1 MRHIETNL
9 LTKRSQYS
17 SMEEAIEKIKEAT
30 LNLKSTVD
38 MTVDMTVDY
47 LESCEKLVKLNK
59 ELGMDKFM
67 EHLTITTKLKNV
79 TYYLQ
84 LSIVDMLRYEHD
96 KLKNDN

>member
-30 LNLKSTVD
+30 LNLKS
-38 MTVDMTVDY
+38 TVDMTVDY

>member
-1 MRHIETNL
+1 MKDKL

-38 MTVDMTVDY
+38 MTVDY

-67 EHLTITTKLKNV
+67 EHLTITAKLKNIN
-79 TYYLQ
+79 YYLQ

>member
-1 MRHIETNL
+1 MRHTETNL

-30 LNLKSTVD
+30 LNLKS
-38 MTVDMTVDY
+38 TVDMTVDY

>member
-30 LNLKSTVD
+30 LNLKSS
-38 MTVDMTVDY
+38 VDMTVDY

-67 EHLTITTKLKNV
+67 EHLTITTRLKNV

-84 LSIVDMLRYEHD
+84 LAIVDMLRYEHD

>member
-38 MTVDMTVDY
+38 MTVDY

-67 EHLTITTKLKNV
+67 EHLTVTTKLKNV